1 MKKLIF
7 SALLATTLFILLGKR
22 GGKYYNV
29 TNPQN

>member
-22 GGKYYNV
+22 GW
-29 TNPQN
+29 QIL